1 MAYPN
6 ELLYTEDHEWI
17 KLSEDGKTALIGIT
31 EFAQDQLGDIVY
43 IGLPEVADEVSA
55 EDSVADIESV
65 KSVSDIFTPV
75 SGVISRVN
83 EALEEAPE
91 SVNANPYE
99 AWLFEVGDVTE
110 VQENTLSAE
119 EYQKFVAEE
128 A

>member
-1 MAYPN
+1 MAYPT

-31 EFAQDQLGDIVY
+31 DFAQDQLGDIVY
-43 IGLPEVADEVSA
+43 IGLPEIADEVSA

-65 KSVSDIFTPV
+65 KSVSDIFSPV
-75 SGVISRVN
+75 TGVVSRIN
-83 EALEEAPE
+83 EQLEEAPE
-91 SVNANPYE
+91 LVNADSYS
-99 AWLFEVGDVTE
+99 AWLFEVDEVTE

-119 EYQKFVAEE
+119 EYEKLVAEE

>member
-1 MAYPN
+1 MAYPK

-31 EFAQDQLGDIVY
+31 DFAQDQLGDIVY
-43 IGLPEVADEVSA
+43 IGLPEIEDEVSA

-65 KSVSDIFTPV
+65 KSVSDIFSPV
-75 SGVISRVN
+75 TGVVSRIN
-83 EALEEAPE
+83 EQLEEAPE
-91 SVNANPYE
+91 LVNADSYS
-99 AWLFEVGDVTE
+99 AWLFEVSEITE

-119 EYQKFVAEE
+119 EYEKLVAEE